1 MAPLKQ
7 SAKHWVRSPAGELSC
22 HKSNTFH
29 IHEFRFLYVNTAIA
43 TLFGRGTYPDNV
55 LFKNYF
61 PAMPTTLDCNIMKNV
76 FGTNRMRAVFDSRR
90 LLQSWLDVWAALAEA
105 EADVGLIPEDAAKK
119 IRSVAKAELY
129 DLEKIGAGVEA
140 GRHILMPSIRAL
152 TEAAGDAGKYVH
164 WGTTSQDI
172 FDSGLVLQIKGALEI
187 IEEEL
192 RAQVGFLMPIAERYK
207 AHAMAGRTH
216 WQHAVPITFGL
227 KVAFWIDELSRHLE
241 RIEHCRAKVLV
252 CQMSGSAGTFA
263 SLGKQGPAVQEAFS
277 RRIGLRLPDAP
288 WYNMRDNF
296 AELVSTLGMIA
307 ATTERICT
315 ETGRLSST
323 EIGEV
328 WEPQTKTQV
337 GSSAMPQKRNP
348 INGERA
354 VANCHL
360 VRGLVPV
367 MQGLM
372 VVAHERDMSVTAA
385 EWLLIPQTFILLDG
399 ALGLAHRILSD
410 LQVDPERMTKNLAL
424 TGGGIVAE
432 AVMYGLGE
440 KMGRGEAH
448 ELTIKLARQ
457 AHNEQKPLID
467 IMVKNNEVSQHLSV
481 AQMQELVKPENYL
494 GVAEPVVEKVL
505 ERVALQLKR

>member
-1 MAPLKQ
+1 
-7 SAKHWVRSPAGELSC
+7 
-22 HKSNTFH
+22 
-29 IHEFRFLYVNTAIA
+29 
-43 TLFGRGTYPDNV
+43 
-55 LFKNYF
+55 
-61 PAMPTTLDCNIMKNV
+61 MPTTLDCSIMKHI
-76 FGTNRMRAVFDSRR
+76 FGTQRMREVFDSRR

-105 EADVGLIPEDAAKK
+105 EADAGLIPADAANK

-129 DLEKIGAGVEA
+129 DLEKIGAGVES

-152 TEAAGDAGKYVH
+152 TEKSGDAGKYVH
-164 WGTTSQDI
+164 WGTTSQDV
-172 FDSGLVLQIKGALEI
+172 FDTGLVLQIRDALAI
-187 IEEEL
+187 IEGEV
-192 RAQVGFLMPIAERYK
+192 RAQIGFLLPLAERFK
-207 AHAMAGRTH
+207 SHAMAGRTH

-241 RIEHCRAKVLV
+241 RLQRCRKLVLV

-263 SLGKQGPAVQEAFS
+263 SLGTKGPVVQEAFA
-277 RRIGLRLPDAP
+277 RRVGLPLPDAP
-288 WYNMRDNF
+288 WYNIRDNF
-296 AELVSTLGMIA
+296 AELVATLGMIA
-307 ATTERICT
+307 ATMERICN

-385 EWLLIPQTFILLDG
+385 EWLLMPQVFILLDG
-399 ALGLAHRILSD
+399 ALSLAHRILED
-410 LQVDPERMTKNLAL
+410 LQVDPARMTKNLAL
-424 TGGGIVAE
+424 TGGGIVSE
-432 AVMYGLGE
+432 AVMYGLGW

-448 ELTIKLARQ
+448 ELTIKMARE
-457 AHNEQKPLID
+457 AHAQHKELID
-467 IMVKNNEVSQHLSV
+467 VMLANKEVCAILSE
-481 AQMQELVKPENYL
+481 AEMRELVKPENYL
-494 GVAEPVVEKVL
+494 GVAQSVVE
-505 ERVALQLKR
+505 RVVSRAAAQLGAKRG

>member
-1 MAPLKQ
+1 
-7 SAKHWVRSPAGELSC
+7 
-22 HKSNTFH
+22 
-29 IHEFRFLYVNTAIA
+29 
-43 TLFGRGTYPDNV
+43 
-55 LFKNYF
+55 
-61 PAMPTTLDCNIMKNV
+61 MPTTLDCSIMKHV
-76 FGTNRMRAVFDSRR
+76 FGTHRMREVFDSKR

-105 EADVGLIPEDAAKK
+105 EADGGLIPAEAAAK

-129 DLEKIGAGVEA
+129 DIEAIGKGVES

-152 TEAAGDAGKYVH
+152 TEKSGDAGKYVH
-164 WGTTSQDI
+164 WGTTSQDV
-172 FDSGLVLQIKGALEI
+172 FDTGLVLQIRDALAI
-187 IEEEL
+187 IDDEL
-192 RAQVGFLMPIAERYK
+192 RAQIGFLLPLAERYK
-207 AHAMAGRTH
+207 SHAMAGRTH

-227 KVAFWIDELSRHLE
+227 KVAFWIDELGRHLDRLE
-241 RIEHCRAKVLV
+241 RLRKVVLV

-263 SLGKQGPAVQEAFS
+263 SLGDKAPAVQEAFAK
-277 RRIGLRLPDAP
+277 RVGLPLPDAP
-288 WYNMRDNF
+288 WYNVRDNF
-296 AELVSTLGMIA
+296 SELVSTLGMIA
-307 ATTERICT
+307 ATTERICN

-385 EWLLIPQTFILLDG
+385 EWLLMPQVFILLDG
-399 ALGLAHRILSD
+399 ALSLSHRILED
-410 LQVDPERMTKNLAL
+410 IQVDPVRMTKNLAL
-424 TGGGIVAE
+424 TGGGIVSE
-432 AVMYGLGE
+432 AVMYGLGW

-448 ELTIKLARQ
+448 EITIKMARE
-457 AHNEQKPLID
+457 AHAQQKELID
-467 IMVKNNEVSQHLSV
+467 VMLTNKDVCAILSETE
-481 AQMQELVKPENYL
+481 MRELVDPENYL
-494 GVAEPVVEKVL
+494 GVAQSVVD
-505 ERVALQLKR
+505 RVVSRATAQLKTKRG

>member
-1 MAPLKQ
+1 
-7 SAKHWVRSPAGELSC
+7 
-22 HKSNTFH
+22 
-29 IHEFRFLYVNTAIA
+29 
-43 TLFGRGTYPDNV
+43 
-55 LFKNYF
+55 
-61 PAMPTTLDCNIMKNV
+61 MPTTLDCSIMKHV
-76 FGTNRMRAVFDSRR
+76 FGTQRMREVFDSRR

-105 EADVGLIPEDAAKK
+105 EADAGLIPADAAKR

-129 DLEKIGAGVEA
+129 DLEKIGAGVES

-152 TEAAGDAGKYVH
+152 TEKSGDAGKYVH
-164 WGTTSQDI
+164 WGTTSQDV
-172 FDSGLVLQIKGALEI
+172 FDTGLVLQIRDALAI
-187 IEEEL
+187 IEGEV
-192 RAQVGFLMPIAERYK
+192 RAQIGFLLPLAERFK
-207 AHAMAGRTH
+207 SHAMAGRTH

-241 RIEHCRAKVLV
+241 RLQRCRTVVLV

-263 SLGKQGPAVQEAFS
+263 SLGSKAPVVQEAFAK
-277 RRIGLRLPDAP
+277 RVGLPLPDAP
-288 WYNMRDNF
+288 WYNIRDNF
-296 AELVSTLGMIA
+296 SELVSTLGMIA
-307 ATTERICT
+307 ATTERICN

-385 EWLLIPQTFILLDG
+385 EWLLMPQCFILLDG
-399 ALGLAHRILSD
+399 ALSLAHRILED
-410 LQVDPERMTKNLAL
+410 LQVDPARMTKNLAL
-424 TGGGIVAE
+424 TGGGIVSE
-432 AVMYGLGE
+432 AVMYGLGW

-448 ELTIKLARQ
+448 ELTIKMARQ
-457 AHNEQKPLID
+457 AHAEQKELID
-467 IMVKNNEVSQHLSV
+467 VMLANKEVCAILSE
-481 AQMQELVKPENYL
+481 AEMRELVKPENYL
-494 GVAEPVVEKVL
+494 GVAQSVVE
-505 ERVALQLKR
+505 RVVSRAAAQLGAKRG

>member
-1 MAPLKQ
+1 
-7 SAKHWVRSPAGELSC
+7 
-22 HKSNTFH
+22 
-29 IHEFRFLYVNTAIA
+29 
-43 TLFGRGTYPDNV
+43 
-55 LFKNYF
+55 
-61 PAMPTTLDCNIMKNV
+61 MPTTLDCTIMKNV
-76 FGTNRMRAVFDSRR
+76 FGTNRMRAVFDSCR

-105 EADVGLIPEDAAKK
+105 EADAGLIPADAAKK
-119 IRSVAKAELY
+119 IRSVARAELY
-129 DLEKIGAGVEA
+129 DLEKIGAGVES

-172 FDSGLVLQIKGALEI
+172 FDTGLVLQIRDGLVILEQ
-187 IEEEL
+187 EM
-192 RAQVGFLMPIAERYK
+192 RAQIGFLLPLAERFK
-207 AHAMAGRTH
+207 GHAMAGRTH

-227 KVAFWIDELSRHLE
+227 KVAFWIDELSRHVE
-241 RIEHCRAKVLV
+241 RIERCRSLVLV

-263 SLGKQGPAVQEAFS
+263 SLDKQGPAVQAAFS
-277 RRIGLRLPDAP
+277 KRIGLRLPDAP

-307 ATTERICT
+307 ATVERICN

-354 VANCHL
+354 VANCHM

-385 EWLLIPQTFILLDG
+385 EWLLIPQVFILLDG
-399 ALGLAHRILSD
+399 ALSLAHRILVD

-432 AVMYGLGE
+432 AVMYGLGR

-448 ELTIKLARQ
+448 EATIKLARQ
-457 AHNEQKPLID
+457 AHSEHKTLID
-467 IMVKNNEVSQHLSV
+467 VMLKNEEVSKHLSK
-481 AQMQELVKPENYL
+481 AEMEDLVKPGNYL
-494 GVAEPVVEKVL
+494 GMAEAVVDKVL
-505 ERVALQLKR
+505 SRVSQQMKSAKRDG

>member
-1 MAPLKQ
+1 
-7 SAKHWVRSPAGELSC
+7 
-22 HKSNTFH
+22 
-29 IHEFRFLYVNTAIA
+29 
-43 TLFGRGTYPDNV
+43 
-55 LFKNYF
+55 
-61 PAMPTTLDCNIMKNV
+61 MPTTLDCSIMKHV
-76 FGTNRMRAVFDSRR
+76 FGTHRMREVFDSRR

-105 EADVGLIPEDAAKK
+105 EADTGFIPADAAAK
-119 IRSVAKAELY
+119 IRSVAKVELY
-129 DLEKIGAGVEA
+129 DIEKIGAGVES

-152 TEAAGDAGKYVH
+152 TEMSGDAGKYVH
-164 WGTTSQDI
+164 WGTTSQDV
-172 FDSGLVLQIKGALEI
+172 FDTGLVLQIRDALAI
-187 IEEEL
+187 IEAEV
-192 RAQVGFLMPIAERYK
+192 RTQIGFLLPLAERFK
-207 AHAMAGRTH
+207 SHAMAGRTH

-241 RIEHCRAKVLV
+241 RLQHCRKVVLV

-263 SLGKQGPAVQEAFS
+263 SLGAKAPMVQAAFA
-277 RRIGLRLPDAP
+277 RRVGLPLPDAP
-288 WYNMRDNF
+288 WYNARDNF

-307 ATTERICT
+307 ATVERICS

-354 VANCHL
+354 VANCRL

-385 EWLLIPQTFILLDG
+385 EWLLMPQCFILLDG
-399 ALGLAHRILSD
+399 ALSLAHRILED
-410 LQVDPERMTKNLAL
+410 LQVDPDRMTRNLAL
-424 TGGGIVAE
+424 TGGGIVSE
-432 AVMYGLGE
+432 AVMYGLGW

-448 ELTIKLARQ
+448 ELTIKMAREAQ
-457 AHNEQKPLID
+457 AQQKELID
-467 IMVKNNEVSQHLSV
+467 VMLANKEVCKLLSE
-481 AQMQELVKPENYL
+481 AEMRELVKPENYL
-494 GVAEPVVEKVL
+494 GVAQAVVE
-505 ERVALQLKR
+505 RVVSRASAQIGAKRG

>member
-1 MAPLKQ
+1 
-7 SAKHWVRSPAGELSC
+7 
-22 HKSNTFH
+22 
-29 IHEFRFLYVNTAIA
+29 
-43 TLFGRGTYPDNV
+43 
-55 LFKNYF
+55 
-61 PAMPTTLDCNIMKNV
+61 MPTTLDCHIMKNV

-105 EADVGLIPEDAAKK
+105 EADAGLIPADAAKK
-119 IRSVAKAELY
+119 IRSVAKAERY
-129 DLEKIGAGVEA
+129 DLEKIGAGVES

-152 TEAAGDAGKYVH
+152 SEAAGDAGKYVH
-164 WGTTSQDI
+164 WGTTSQDV
-172 FDSGLVLQIKGALEI
+172 FDTGLVLQIRDALDI
-187 IEEEL
+187 IQDEV
-192 RAQVGFLMPIAERYK
+192 RMQIGFLLPLAQRYK

-227 KVAFWIDELSRHLE
+227 KVAFWIDELGRHLE
-241 RIEHCRAKVLV
+241 RLERCRSATLV

-263 SLGKQGPAVQEAFS
+263 SLGRHAPAVQAAFS
-277 RRIGLRLPDAP
+277 KRIGLPLPDAP
-288 WYNMRDNF
+288 WYNVRDNF
-296 AELVSTLGMIA
+296 AEMVSALGMIA
-307 ATTERICT
+307 ATVERICN

-328 WEPQTKTQV
+328 SEPQTKTQV

-385 EWLLIPQTFILLDG
+385 EWMLIPQCFILLDG
-399 ALGLAHRILSD
+399 ALSLAHRILCD
-410 LQVDPERMTKNLAL
+410 LQVDADRMTQNLAL
-424 TGGGIVAE
+424 TQGGIVAE
-432 AVMYGLGE
+432 AVMYGLGW

-448 ELTIKLARQ
+448 ELTMKLARQ
-457 AHNEQKPLID
+457 AHAEHKALID
-467 IMVKNNEVSQHLSV
+467 AMLKNEEVSRHLTQ
-481 AQMQELVKPENYL
+481 AEMKELVDPQNYL
-494 GVAEPVVEKVL
+494 GMAEAVVD
-505 ERVALQLKR
+505 RVCARVSGQMAAKG

>member
-1 MAPLKQ
+1 
-7 SAKHWVRSPAGELSC
+7 
-22 HKSNTFH
+22 
-29 IHEFRFLYVNTAIA
+29 
-43 TLFGRGTYPDNV
+43 
-55 LFKNYF
+55 
-61 PAMPTTLDCNIMKNV
+61 MPTTLDCQIMRNV

-90 LLQSWLDVWAALAEA
+90 LLQGWLDVWAALAEA
-105 EADVGLIPEDAAKK
+105 EADAELIPAEAARK
-119 IRSVAKAELY
+119 IRSVATAELY

-152 TEAAGDAGKYVH
+152 SERAGEAGKYVH
-164 WGTTSQDI
+164 WGTTSQDV
-172 FDSGLVLQIKGALEI
+172 FDTGLVLQIRDALDI
-187 IEEEL
+187 VDEEV
-192 RAQVGFLMPIAERYK
+192 RTQIGFLLPLAERYK
-207 AHAMAGRTH
+207 SHAMAGRTH

-241 RIEHCRAKVLV
+241 RLQDVRSRAVV

-263 SLGKQGPAVQEAFS
+263 ALGRHAPAVQAAFS

-288 WYNMRDNF
+288 WYNVRDNF
-296 AELVSTLGMIA
+296 AEMISTLGMIA
-307 ATTERICT
+307 ATVERICN

-328 WEPQTKTQV
+328 SEPQTRTQV

-385 EWLLIPQTFILLDG
+385 EWLLIPQCFILLDG
-399 ALGLAHRILSD
+399 ALCLAHRILSD
-410 LQVDPERMTKNLAL
+410 LQVDAGRMTQNLAL
-424 TGGGIVAE
+424 TQGGIVAE
-432 AVMYGLGE
+432 AVMYGLGW
-440 KMGRGEAH
+440 KMGRGAAH
-448 ELTIKLARQ
+448 ELTMKLARQ
-457 AHNEQKPLID
+457 AHAEHKALLD
-467 IMVKNNEVSQHLSV
+467 VMLKNQEASKHLTE
-481 AQMQELVKPENYL
+481 AEMRDLVNPQNYL
-494 GVAEPVVEKVL
+494 GMAEAVVDKVIS
-505 ERVALQLKR
+505 RVSKQVGKASRA